1 MDKIEDI
8 NDKLDIMDMKLN
20 ELKRIQHNHDNQIRR
35 LNYNFRYDLLKVKS
49 YNKII
54 MLKKQNKNNHKN
66 EKKTVVFKITK
77 IILIILILIYSI
89 YTFPISYRNIYSQIL

>member
-1 MDKIEDI
+1 MDNIEDI

-20 ELKRIQHNHDNQIRR
+20 ELKRIQHSHDNQIRR

-54 MLKKQNKNNHKN
+54 MTKKNNKN
-66 EKKTVVFKITK
+66 EKITNVMIITVVFR
-77 IILIILILIYSI
+77 IISVILILVYGI
-89 YTFPISYRNIYSQIL
+89 YTFPISYRNIYPQIF